1 MNGLKGVIFADKLNY
16 QGYVD
21 HRFKDL
27 AEQFSRLQDGR
38 AEQGGAAL
46 AVYFQGK
53 KVVDIYTG
61 KTLFLLKAVC
71 LLHEENPEY
80 PSPCLEAVIL

>member
-61 KTLFLLKAVC
+61 K
-71 LLHEENPEY
+71 NPILNNGIVKHY
-80 PSPCLEAVIL
+80 PFVIQLEKVFWRL